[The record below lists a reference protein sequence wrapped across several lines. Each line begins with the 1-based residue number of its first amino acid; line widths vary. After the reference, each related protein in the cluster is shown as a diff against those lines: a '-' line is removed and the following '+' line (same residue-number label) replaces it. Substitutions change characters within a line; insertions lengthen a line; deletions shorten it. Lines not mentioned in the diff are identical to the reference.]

1 MANRAKEPLAP
12 AEIERRLGTPGLLG
26 EVRAALQDAF
36 GRRFRGLVLYG
47 SRARGDE
54 NSYSDLD
61 MLVLLEGP
69 VEWGSDLTTAIEATR
84 EAQDRVLVM
93 LSVRPVDARLYE
105 EQYWPLYR
113 SAREEGISL

>member
-1 MANRAKEPLAP
+1 MEKQARQPLAP

-26 EVRAALQDAF
+26 EIRGALREAF
-36 GRRFRGLVLYG
+36 GRRFRGLILYG

-54 NSYSDLD
+54 KSYSDVD

-84 EAQDRVLVM
+84 AARIRAGVL
-93 LSVRPVDARLYE
+93 LSVRPVDVRIYE

-113 SAREEGISL
+113 SAREEGIAL